1 MCEFAPGS
9 PWKMIFF
16 FAMSIAS
23 LAIRTQTFGLES
35 TTEQPAG
42 GLQIFQ
48 CVDAQR
54 DAVNDHAVHP
64 HAGIERPQLLES
76 FALLVVGW
84 RQSDEALQRR
94 AAIGIEADVVIVRS
108 IAGGVRAREV
118 FRLQTARPDLRTG
131 NLDDVQI
138 GSLVGI
144 GD

>member
-23 LAIRTQTFGLES
+23 PAIRTQTFGLES
-35 TTEQPAG
+35 TAEQLAC
-42 GLQIFQ
+42 GLQIFR

-54 DAVNDHAVHP
+54 HVVNDHDIHA

-76 FALLVVGW
+76 FALFVGRW

-94 AAIGIEADVVIVRS
+94 AAIGIKADVVIVR
-108 IAGGVRAREV
+108 A
-118 FRLQTARPDLRTG
+118 
-131 NLDDVQI
+131 
-138 GSLVGI
+138 
-144 GD
+144 